1 MIIAGVAGF
10 RVMSSLD
17 RFPGSPL
24 EISLSVKAWPES
36 PDIVAFAVIGDAG
49 TGGRNQFRV
58 AHEMART
65 YRRQPF
71 GLLLTTGD
79 NVYYGDVTDRVED
92 VVAKPYKPLF
102 DAGVEF
108 RPSLG
113 NHDLEDENGVAA
125 ILAALGLP
133 GRYYHF
139 AQGPVDFFALDSN
152 QLDGDQLKW
161 LAKGLNCSENEWQV
175 VYLHHPQYSSGA
187 NGSDIELRTI
197 LEPILVA
204 GGADIVFAGHDH
216 NYERTTPQR
225 GIVYVVTGGGSRTRS
240 VGSSRLRKN
249 RV

>member
-1 MIIAGVAGF
+1 
-10 RVMSSLD
+10 
-17 RFPGSPL
+17 
-24 EISLSVKAWPES
+24 
-36 PDIVAFAVIGDAG
+36 
-49 TGGRNQFRV
+49 
-58 AHEMART
+58 MART

-139 AQGPVDFFALDSN
+139 AQGPVGFFALDSN

-161 LAKGLNCSENEWQV
+161 LAKGLNCSESEWQV

-240 VGSSRLRKN
+240 VGSSDFTAVSEKELHFLLATVSGGRMSVEAIDADGNVIDTFSLNPRPAIATCGAGAAN
-249 RV
+249 ASLNN